1 MKLDQVK
8 DGKSTYVGR
17 GLGTM
22 NLIFHYEQSIDDSQ
36 MENSRNSNVSM
47 AISHTELSTKK
58 S

>member
-8 DGKSTYVGR
+8 DGKSTCVGW

-22 NLIFHYEQSIDDSQ
+22 NLIFHYERSVDDSQ
-36 MENSRNSNVSM
+36 MEHSRNSNVSM
-47 AISHTELSTKK
+47 AISHTELSTEI